1 MWLLPRVRDFV
12 AAHACTLAG
21 SWCCPAEPAHFCH
34 HSEIESIRWQMDWHY
49 PLFPAHRHQCA
60 YHSAGYAP
68 MLADLCDA
76 TWILTR
82 QCEYSVSSGRC
93 PKHDDVLPTDGG
105 ANDTRKISL
114 WHRAGLRK
122 WYPTAG
128 RCQVMVHIDRRHPVR
143 RISWALNLGLDRKL
157 LICINLCGYRSHWG
171 SGNSLAMA
179 KRPLIRGSSLPL
191 QGLANGTL

>member
-1 MWLLPRVRDFV
+1 MTDGLILPSVPCTRTSMCLSLCRPRTYAYRSLWCYLNLDSSMWIQCRQ
-12 AAHACTLAG
+12 
-21 SWCCPAEPAHFCH
+21 
-34 HSEIESIRWQMDWHY
+34 WQMSQTRWR
-49 PLFPAHRHQCA
+49 LAHWRRRQRH
-60 YHSAGYAP
+60 
-68 MLADLCDA
+68 
-76 TWILTR
+76 I
-82 QCEYSVSSGRC
+82 
-93 PKHDDVLPTDGG
+93 
-105 ANDTRKISL
+105 KISL

-171 SGNSLAMA
+171 SGNSLTMA